1 MKNSIVNGNVYDI
14 GQTINGISRFLYLNG
29 SWHYFESRMSM
40 IIEYSQ
46 EGLTRLVND
55 NDFDEIK
62 LLGNIFEQFKQ
73 P

>member
-29 SWHYFESRMSM
+29 RWHYFESRKSM
-40 IIEYSQ
+40 EIEYSQ

-55 NDFDEIK
+55 NDFNEIK
-62 LLGNIFEQFKQ
+62 LLGNIFEQF
-73 P
+73 

>member
-29 SWHYFESRMSM
+29 QWHYFESRMSM

-73 P
+73 Q